1 MCTIINTMSDTVE
14 TLNNKTQPIPIRYAK
29 AQHGFSDPNNETS
42 RYLFELVISG
52 PNIGKKY
59 FRNLEENKYSHM
71 IKLAHKIRLSDIT
84 SYKASISIHPSDLPL
99 TYELEGQINQFE
111 SSSTQRSD
119 NIYIEFT
126 KNDMGYAMCSCFYTG
141 LDQNKIFASP
151 PN

>member
-1 MCTIINTMSDTVE
+1 MSDIVVTI
-14 TLNNKTQPIPIRYAK
+14 NNRTQPIPIRYVK
-29 AQHGFSDPNNETS
+29 TQHGFSDPNNETT
-42 RYLFELVISG
+42 RYLFELIING
-52 PNIGKKY
+52 ETIGKKY

-71 IKLAHKIRLSDIT
+71 IRLPHKIKLTDIR
-84 SYKASISIHPSDLPL
+84 SYKACVSIHPSDLPL
-99 TYELEGQINQFE
+99 SYELEGQINQFE

-126 KNDMGYAMCSCFYTG
+126 KNDMGYAMCSCFYIG